1 MSKFEQTLE
10 KHGYTVQTVSNGL
23 KKSIKEYRDAEKE
36 LNALKAD
43 FESADE
49 ESKSE
54 LQADIDEYVNL
65 LEETDE
71 ELCRKIED
79 YIEKKPYYDAKLQHM
94 KDKAAGKD
102 AGASPKKSSFVGTSG
117 TVSTASGANTTLAA
131 TGTTTATQVVS
142 GVTNTPAATEPIT
155 VTAEEVKDE
164 KKKSDNWILWGFL
177 GLIGIAVGVN
187 IMKNRE

>member
-23 KKSIKEYRDAEKE
+23 KKSIKEYKDAEKE

-49 ESKSE
+49 ETRAD
-54 LQADIDEYVNL
+54 LQAEIDEYVNL

-71 ELCRKIED
+71 DLCRKIED

-117 TVSTASGANTTLAA
+117 TVSTASGANTTSAA
-131 TGTTTATQVVS
+131 TGTTTATHVVS
-142 GVTNTPAATEPIT
+142 GVTNTPSVAEPIT
-155 VTAEEVKDE
+155 VATGEPTEEP
-164 KKKSDNWILWGFL
+164 KKKDNWILWGFL